1 MSGKQQQKPQRKKP
15 VRMCVGC
22 RERFLK
28 LDLIRVVRTPE
39 GEILID
45 KKGKMSGRGAY
56 VCKNAECLSKA
67 HKSKAL
73 QRALEAEI
81 NDDLLNQLKEDII
94 E

>member
-1 MSGKQQQKPQRKKP
+1 MGNKQQKPIRKKP
-15 VRMCVGC
+15 IRMCVGC

-28 LDLIRVVRTPE
+28 LDLIRVVRTPD

-45 KKGKMSGRGAY
+45 KKGKTSGRGAY
-56 VCKNAECLSKA
+56 VCKNPDCLLKA
-67 HKSKAL
+67 YKTRAL
-73 QRALEAEI
+73 QRALEVEI

>member
-1 MSGKQQQKPQRKKP
+1 MVKKQQKPQRKKP
-15 VRMCVGC
+15 IRMCVGC

-28 LDLIRVVRTPE
+28 IDLIRVVRTPE
-39 GEILID
+39 GDVCID

-56 VCKNAECLSKA
+56 ICKSPECLTKA
-67 HKSKAL
+67 YKTKAL
-73 QRALEAEI
+73 QRALEVEI

>member
-1 MSGKQQQKPQRKKP
+1 MSSKQQKPQRKKP

-28 LDLIRVVRTPE
+28 IYLIRVVRTPE
-39 GEILID
+39 GEVVID
-45 KKGKMSGRGAY
+45 EKGKLSGRGAY
-56 VCKNAECLSKA
+56 ICRNTECLAKA

-73 QRALEAEI
+73 QRALEVEI

>member
-1 MSGKQQQKPQRKKP
+1 MSTKQQKPKRKKP

-28 LDLIRVVRTPE
+28 LELIRVVRTPE

-45 KKGKMSGRGAY
+45 SKGKISGRGAY
-56 VCKNAECLSKA
+56 LCKNAECLAKA
-67 HKSKAL
+67 YKSKAL
-73 QRALEAEI
+73 QRALEVEI
-81 NDDLLNQLKEDII
+81 DDDLLNQLKEDII

>member
-1 MSGKQQQKPQRKKP
+1 MSSKQQKPQRKKP

-28 LDLIRVVRTPE
+28 SELTRVVRTPE
-39 GEILID
+39 GEVIID

-56 VCKNAECLSKA
+56 ICKNADCLSKA
-67 HKSKAL
+67 YKSKAL
-73 QRALEAEI
+73 QRALETEI
-81 NDDLLNQLKEDII
+81 SEDLLNQLKEDII